1 MKSRSIL
8 TWFAVI
14 AALIV
19 PASCQSLSDAIGVA
33 AGGAGDAGLISKEMA
48 DSGVRFSGDMDR
60 AEEDFTPEQE
70 YYLGRAVGVRILAR
84 YSIDASR
91 PDRTAY
97 LNAILQTLVVNSPRP
112 DVYNGYHAAILDS
125 DEINAFATSGGH
137 IFVSRGLVNSA
148 ASEDAL
154 AAVLAHEVAH
164 VQLRHGVEAIQ
175 ADRRAQAVR
184 AFAAS
189 GAAALTGGTALEDL
203 ADIFDKSVAD
213 AVIALV
219 DKGYSREQEFAA
231 DAAALDILAAAGY
244 DPASLPDM
252 LRTLDRDQGKHPGG
266 FNATHPAPK
275 DRLNNVK
282 DRLAAYSTPDTRE
295 FRQARFSA
303 VK

>member
-1 MKSRSIL
+1 LEKYPLDVSH
-8 TWFAVI
+8 
-14 AALIV
+14 
-19 PASCQSLSDAIGVA
+19 PG
-33 AGGAGDAGLISKEMA
+33 K
-48 DSGVRFSGDMDR
+48 
-60 AEEDFTPEQE
+60 
-70 YYLGRAVGVRILAR
+70 
-84 YSIDASR
+84 
-91 PDRTAY
+91 TAY
-97 LNAILQTLVVNSPRP
+97 LNAILQALAVNSPKP

-148 ASEDAL
+148 PSEDAL
-154 AAVLAHEVAH
+154 AAALAHEIAH

-252 LRTLDRDQGKHPGG
+252 LRALDTDKAKHSGG
-266 FNATHPAPK
+266 LNATHPAPK
-275 DRLNNVK
+275 DRLNK
-282 DRLAAYSTPDTRE
+282 LGDKLAAYSTPDTRP